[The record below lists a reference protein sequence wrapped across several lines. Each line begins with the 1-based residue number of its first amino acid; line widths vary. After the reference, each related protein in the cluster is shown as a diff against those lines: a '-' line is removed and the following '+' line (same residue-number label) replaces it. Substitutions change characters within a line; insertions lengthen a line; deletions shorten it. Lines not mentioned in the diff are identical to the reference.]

1 MKGFHIMTLKQSV
14 KRFFL
19 SRKCVKDKI
28 DEAEEFR
35 QLSMKHAR
43 DEGFAVGH
51 RKGYEEAYAELHPSV
66 TVTLEYGEPL
76 KVGQTSIRPTTFA
89 KVEIVDAALA
99 KKGDLLNDVRVR
111 TALETLVRLVCQNEL
126 RVAKETLVKSNVVK
140 VNTTAETIYHEA
152 LKKLADN
159 SEYVEKCS
167 NSFAEAV
174 NHAKKVLSL
183 DFKNG
188 VADGGSEQWSTN
200 VPSKVVM

>member
-1 MKGFHIMTLKQSV
+1 MTLKQTFD
-14 KRFFL
+14 KFFL
-19 SRKCVKDKI
+19 SRKCVSDKLQ
-28 DEAEEFR
+28 ETENVR
-35 QLSMKHAR
+35 QISMKNAR
-43 DEGFAVGH
+43 EEGYAVGK
-51 RKGYEEAYAELHPSV
+51 REGYEEAYRELRPKV
-66 TVTLEYGEPL
+66 RVTLEYGEVEE
-76 KVGQTSIRPTTFA
+76 VGHAKFRPTTFA
-89 KVEIVDAALA
+89 DVEIDDAALA

-126 RVAKETLVKSNVVK
+126 RVAKQTLVKSNVVK

-152 LKKLADN
+152 LQKLAYN

-167 NSFAEAV
+167 NDFAEAV

-188 VADGGSEQWSTN
+188 VAEGGSEPWSTD